1 MHWLERHWY
10 HDNLLSRLLAPVSWL
25 YCALM
30 ALRRL
35 AYRHGVR
42 HSIRIGAP
50 VIIIGNVTVGG
61 TGKTPLVI
69 WLARYL
75 ADMGHRPGIVTRG
88 YGGAADAWPQIVTAD
103 SDPAQVGDEPVVLA
117 RRGGCPVLADP
128 NRVRGAESLV
138 RGYGCNIIVSDDG
151 LQHLRLARDIE
162 IVVIDGA
169 RRFGNGRC
177 LPAGPLREPAARV
190 QTADVVLVHGDAVGN
205 EWGMKLAA
213 RGLMPLLGN
222 AETMAPETLGR
233 NSVHAVAGIGH
244 PERFFRQLEQLGLRL
259 IRHAYPDHHRFGRN
273 DIAFGDGLP
282 VIMTEKDAVKC
293 RRLIALGEP
302 YWYLAVDAE
311 PDPRFGPW
319 LTKRMTEIT
328 RG

>member
-10 HDNLLSRLLAPVSWL
+10 RDTLLSRLLVPVSWL

-35 AYRHGVR
+35 TYRHG
-42 HSIRIGAP
+42 IRVGAP
-50 VIIIGNVTVGG
+50 VVIVGNLTVGG

-69 WLARYL
+69 WLVHHL
-75 ADMGHRPGIVTRG
+75 TDMGYRPGIVTRG
-88 YGGAADAWPQIVTAD
+88 YGGTADSWPQFVTAD
-103 SDPAQVGDEPVVLA
+103 SDPVQVGDEPVVLA
-117 RRGGCPVLADP
+117 RRCRCPVVADP

-138 RGYGCNIIVSDDG
+138 RGLGCNVIVSDDG

-177 LPAGPLREPAARV
+177 LPAGPLREPAALVR
-190 QTADVVLVHGDAVGN
+190 TADAVLVHGDAAGD
-205 EWGMKLAA
+205 EWGMTLAT
-213 RGLMPLLGN
+213 RGLMPLLGD
-222 AETMAPETLGR
+222 AGTITPETLGQ
-233 NSVHAVAGIGH
+233 NSVHAVAGIGY
-244 PERFFRQLEQLGLRL
+244 PERFFRQLEQLGLGL
-259 IRHAYPDHHRFGRN
+259 IRHAYPDHHSFRRD
-273 DIAFGDGLP
+273 DITFSDGLP

-293 RRLIALGEP
+293 RRLIAPGEP

-311 PDPRFGPW
+311 PDPRLGPW
-319 LTKRMTEIT
+319 LTKRMAEIM